1 MEPILTNERAE
12 REWKYLCERVGEQRA
27 RAAIGQL
34 KGRQRAYPLN
44 IARVLKVQLPEEA
57 LLPRSDA
64 QRQARQCGQDAAA
77 RGIADLK
84 RLLR

>member
-1 MEPILTNERAE
+1 MVPILTNERAE
-12 REWKYLCERVGEQRA
+12 REWKYLCGLVGEQRA

-44 IARVLKVQLPEEA
+44 IARVLKVQLPDEA
-57 LLPRSDA
+57 KLPRSDA
-64 QRQARQCGQDAAA
+64 QQQARQRRQDAAA
-77 RGIADLK
+77 RSIAEMK

>member
-57 LLPRSDA
+57 MLPSSDA
-64 QRQARQCGQDAAA
+64 QQQAKRRGEDAAA
-77 RGIADLK
+77 RGIAEMK
-84 RLLR
+84 RRLR

>member
-12 REWKYLCERVGEQRA
+12 REWKYLCQRVGEQRA

-44 IARVLKVQLPEEA
+44 IARVLKVRLPEEA
-57 LLPRSDA
+57 MLPRSDA
-64 QRQARQCGQDAAA
+64 QQRARQRGQDAAA
-77 RGIADLK
+77 RGIAEMK
-84 RLLR
+84 RRLR